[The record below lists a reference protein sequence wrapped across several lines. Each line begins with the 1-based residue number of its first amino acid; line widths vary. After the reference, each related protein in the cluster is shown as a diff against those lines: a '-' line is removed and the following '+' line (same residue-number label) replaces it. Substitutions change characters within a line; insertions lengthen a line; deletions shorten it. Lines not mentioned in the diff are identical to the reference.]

1 MVIAVISS
9 LGNPMKLT
17 EHNNK
22 VRLLVKLT
30 PSASQNKLVSLEED
44 LLGEVILK
52 AMVTVV
58 PEKGQANKA
67 LIKLFS
73 KSLNLPKSA
82 FEIVRG
88 ELSRTKLFE
97 IDCTAKELLQKFQSL
112 KLP

>member
-1 MVIAVISS
+1 MI
-9 LGNPMKLT
+9 LP

-30 PSASQNKLVSLEED
+30 PSASHNKLLSLEED
-44 LLGEVILK
+44 LLGDVILK

-67 LIKLFS
+67 LIKLLS
-73 KSLNLPKSA
+73 KSLDLPKSA
-82 FEIVRG
+82 FGIVRG

-97 IDCTAKELLQKFQSL
+97 IECSAQDLLQKFLTL
-112 KLP
+112 KMI

>member
-1 MVIAVISS
+1 MR
-9 LGNPMKLT
+9 LL

-22 VRLLVKLT
+22 VRLLVRLT

-44 LLGEVILK
+44 LLGDIVLK

-67 LIKLFS
+67 LVKLLS

-82 FEIVRG
+82 
-88 ELSRTKLFE
+88 LSYDRKL
-97 IDCTAKELLQKFQSL
+97 
-112 KLP
+112 